1 MANQSQA
8 LSVFN
13 FKSNAIRVITDDK
26 GEPWFLAHD
35 VCNVLGYQNTSLTIS
50 KHCRA
55 SGVSKRY
62 TTSEKGVLKQDT
74 PTECDVSK
82 RDTSS
87 RARESQEMT
96 YINEGNLYRLIIKS
110 RKPEA
115 EPFESWVC
123 DEVLPSIRKTGSYTV
138 PRAVIS
144 PEQKAALFAI
154 VAKRAG
160 DNGKIRAQ
168 LWARHNKHFRIAKY
182 EELLAIHFDEA
193 VRYLETLE
201 LSTPRPEALPAPSKE
216 CQQAMN
222 LVNSMQDLSL
232 LSGTVN
238 YDQVRDGL
246 RHLLIHLGQ
255 HQPYAQVKPAVTVLE
270 ATERMLCRLWTMIDE
285 SSFRVGMLQNI
296 GKSGRPLTDGNIE
309 TIGNINSILSRKM
322 MHVELPVI

>member
-1 MANQSQA
+1 MTTQSKA

-13 FKSNAIRVITDDK
+13 FNSNPVRVVADEK
-26 GEPWFLAHD
+26 GEPWFLAND
-35 VCNVLGYQNTSLTIS
+35 VCAILDYANPRQAIAKN
-50 KHCRA
+50 CRQ
-55 SGVSKRY
+55 G
-62 TTSEKGVLKQDT
+62 G
-74 PTECDVSK
+74 VSK
-82 RDTSS
+82 RDTPT
-87 RARESQEMT
+87 ESGNQEMT

-123 DEVLPSIRKTGSYTV
+123 DEVLPTIRKTGSYTI
-138 PRAVIS
+138 PRNVIT

-168 LWARHNKHFRIAKY
+168 LWSRHNHHFRIAKY

-201 LSTPRPEALPAPSKE
+201 LSTPRTEALPAPTKE

>member
-1 MANQSQA
+1 MNTQVQS
-8 LSVFN
+8 
-13 FKSNAIRVITDDK
+13 AISSFQFQPSFELRAILIN
-26 GEPWFLAHD
+26 GEPWFVAAD
-35 VCNVLGYQNTSLTIS
+35 VCSALDLGNVSLAVNG
-50 KHCRA
+50 RA
-55 SGVSKRY
+55 DRVESGLDED
-62 TTSEKGVLKQDT
+62 EKGIASVNT
-74 PTECDVSK
+74 PSGE
-82 RDTSS
+82 
-87 RARESQEMT
+87 QQMLI
-96 YINEGNLYRLIIKS
+96 INESGLYALIFKS

-115 EPFESWVC
+115 KKFKKWVTS
-123 DEVLPSIRKTGSYTV
+123 EVLPTIRKTGSYTI
-138 PRAVIS
+138 PRNVIT

-168 LWARHNKHFRIAKY
+168 LWSRHNHHFRIAKY

-193 VRYLETLE
+193 VHYLETLE
-201 LSTPRPEALPAPSKE
+201 LSTPRTEALPAPTKE